1 MPFITFFNVSIS
13 ELLSCCGELLASSV
27 AFWEAYVC
35 IVNPTNCN
43 QLPILSCSSIDSLW
57 TNINPI
63 KKADVVKP
71 YGSIGKTILSITV
84 PPYPFSLYTIC
95 KNLFY
100 VFILFF
106 FSNKKLPK
114 KEVCAF
120 QKLIWFFFHHR
131 FNFIFDIILIIL
143 INTMKGYIKWHRH
156 DNSHNSKQSA
166 TRSNREDNS
175 NRT

>member
-1 MPFITFFNVSIS
+1 MFQEWRLPSFLFSKVLLLLRLGSTKSPPRSTLTKLEFFYKSPFFQNKRRNSFFFRNSSFVLLISADKKQVIHLFFQLSNFLLSFNYLSAQNLSNSSSMPFIAFFNVSIS

-71 YGSIGKTILSITV
+71 
-84 PPYPFSLYTIC
+84 
-95 KNLFY
+95 
-100 VFILFF
+100 
-106 FSNKKLPK
+106 
-114 KEVCAF
+114 
-120 QKLIWFFFHHR
+120 
-131 FNFIFDIILIIL
+131 
-143 INTMKGYIKWHRH
+143 
-156 DNSHNSKQSA
+156 
-166 TRSNREDNS
+166 
-175 NRT
+175 